1 MNELELIDQQRTEIS
16 ILIRKKNSLQDE
28 ICELQVEI
36 NRLKN
41 IEFMYN
47 DLCKLMQCLFN

>member
-1 MNELELIDQQRTEIS
+1 MNELELIDQQRTEIN
-16 ILIRKKNSLQDE
+16 ILIRKKDYLQDE

-41 IEFMYN
+41 IERMYY
-47 DLCKLMQCLFN
+47 DLCKELQHLLK

>member
-1 MNELELIDQQRTEIS
+1 MNELELIDQQRTEIN
-16 ILIRKKNSLQDE
+16 ILMRKKNSLQDE

-41 IEFMYN
+41 IEYMYN
-47 DLCKLMQCLFN
+47 DLCKLIQCLLK

>member
-1 MNELELIDQQRTEIS
+1 MDKLELIDQQRTEIG

-41 IEFMYN
+41 IERAYN
-47 DLCKLMQCLFN
+47 DLYKQIQHLLK

>member
-1 MNELELIDQQRTEIS
+1 MDELELIDQQRTEIG
-16 ILIRKKNSLQDE
+16 ILIRKKDSLQNE

-41 IEFMYN
+41 IERAYN
-47 DLCKLMQCLFN
+47 DLCEQIQYLLK

>member
-1 MNELELIDQQRTEIS
+1 MNELELIDQQRTEIG
-16 ILIRKKNSLQDE
+16 ILIRKNDSLQDE

-41 IEFMYN
+41 IECMYN
-47 DLCKLMQCLFN
+47 DLRIQIQYLFE

>member
-47 DLCKLMQCLFN
+47 DLCKLMRCLLN

>member
-1 MNELELIDQQRTEIS
+1 MNELELIDQQRTEIG
-16 ILIRKKNSLQDE
+16 ILIRKKDSLQDE

-41 IEFMYN
+41 IEYMYN
-47 DLCKLMQCLFN
+47 DLCEQLKCLLK

>member
-1 MNELELIDQQRTEIS
+1 MDELELIDQQRTEIS
-16 ILIRKKNSLQDE
+16 ILIRKNDSLQDE

-41 IEFMYN
+41 IEYMYN
-47 DLCKLMQCLFN
+47 ELCELIQYL

>member
-1 MNELELIDQQRTEIS
+1 MNELELIDQQRTEIG
-16 ILIRKKNSLQDE
+16 ILIRKNDFLQDE

-41 IEFMYN
+41 IECMYN
-47 DLCKLMQCLFN
+47 DLRIQIQYLFE

>member
-1 MNELELIDQQRTEIS
+1 MNELELIDRQRTEIG
-16 ILIRKKNSLQDE
+16 ILIRKKDALQDE

-41 IEFMYN
+41 IEYMYN
-47 DLCKLMQCLFN
+47 DLCEHIERLLK